1 MLDGQTHLV
10 KQGWKGTGHP
20 LKEGGRARPI
30 VIAQKKTLGG
40 IGKDRD
46 ESFAFWD
53 HLYDVAAK
61 SIKFKIPAEDGES
74 DEEREEQIS
83 APTFHRTQTGIIS
96 NRRPTSLPTPS
107 SSKSPSPPPSS
118 VSIISRAKQE
128 AARRSLYSRF
138 LRGPLIT
145 QESLNLES
153 PPAAAV
159 AAGNAASILPVPLVP
174 SPPIA
179 TASIETNGTPHV
191 STDDRKIRKAERAAR
206 KQARAERREAKA
218 LRRAARAE
226 RKARKAKEAAR
237 KTAKLQKK
245 TENEN
250 KKLFKANSV
259 KLQSATEPGEAPEA
273 TAPVASRAGGEQIER
288 KDKKK
293 RKRDTT

>member
-10 KQGWKGTGHP
+10 KQGWKGAGHP
-20 LKEGGRARPI
+20 LKEGGRARPV

-40 IGKDRD
+40 VGKDRD

-107 SSKSPSPPPSS
+107 SSKSPSPLPSS

-153 PPAAAV
+153 PPAAPV
-159 AAGNAASILPVPLVP
+159 AAGNVTSTPPAPVVL

-179 TASIETNGTPHV
+179 TTSMEANGALLV

-206 KQARAERREAKA
+206 RQARAERREAKT

-226 RKARKAKEAAR
+226 RKARKAEEAAR
-237 KTAKLQKK
+237 KAAKIQKK
-245 TENEN
+245 TEKEN
-250 KKLFKANSV
+250 KKLLKANSV
-259 KLQSATEPGEAPEA
+259 KSQSATELGEAPKA
-273 TAPVASRAGGEQIER
+273 TAPVASLAGGEQKR